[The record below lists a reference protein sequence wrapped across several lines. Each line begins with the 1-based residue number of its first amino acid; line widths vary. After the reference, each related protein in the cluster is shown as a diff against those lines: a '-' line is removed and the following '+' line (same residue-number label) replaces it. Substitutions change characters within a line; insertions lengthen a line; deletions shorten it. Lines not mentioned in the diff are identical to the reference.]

1 MNYKKIIIKGFLLAF
16 ILILNSSLLLA
27 QKSRTLI
34 ISGKVLE
41 AKGESLI
48 GATVS
53 LEGHRFATI
62 TDLDGKFSLSIPM
75 KYAKE
80 KLILKVRFMGM
91 KTQLVPWKRKP
102 LIIYMQ
108 SDSKALQEFV
118 VLGRSVNDIDIR
130 AKSGVVSKVDMKEL
144 LQKPMI
150 DMSLALQGT
159 APGLVVINRGE
170 LGVKPKIR
178 IRGNNSFRKG
188 DAANEPLYVLDSKVI
203 SPEAFLT
210 LNPLD
215 IKEIKVL
222 KDAAASALY
231 GVKAAN
237 GVIEITSRRGVRG
250 PLRLAINSNYGITLR
265 GRRTAEMMH
274 TEEKLEIE
282 RLMKST
288 NAPGYLLSPD
298 FYEEAQLRDVQNIYL
313 QQYGIKPSLER
324 NIYKAFA
331 TAHLDS
337 LKQIDTDWFNELL
350 HTNIYQSHNL
360 SLRGGN
366 KDIAYY
372 VSANYSKQ
380 GGQIE
385 GNNTQRI
392 SLSNSLDWQI
402 PKGLIAL
409 GLSAGYALTNTP
421 NGSHYSPQTLVYK
434 LNPYETKA
442 SKKLYSHPN
451 KAYSDLVNQFRRQ
464 NSELRMGTNLSFN
477 MKPFDELSLDAVF
490 GMDFVYHEMQE
501 ITPASSYS
509 EETQG
514 KKPIMRGKI
523 AAARNTDFNYSSN
536 IRATYH
542 NTFNE
547 KHELTVSGNTDYY
560 YARVKMLSVEGHGIG
575 LLESLAG
582 VNKSKGSSY
591 TPDFVG
597 SNLKMAQFGF
607 GLSLGY
613 SYNNTYDIFAA
624 YKADASSLLPPSKR
638 WNKVWALGGGV
649 HLKPLIDRFIP
660 AFKEKQIL
668 TALSLKTSF
677 GSTASLGGIASSL
690 ALPIFSYNQ
699 STYYGDYFRLLTLGQ
714 MYNKDLQ
721 PETVKNLDLGLD
733 LQFFERYNLG
743 IQIYRKDTHNA
754 LLDVRIPSSN
764 GFRSM
769 LRNVGQLRNEGLELM
784 LSARILDKGL
794 CRLSA
799 RTTLAYN
806 RNLVVNLYE
815 TSALYSDDESLFPD
829 YEEGKAYDELYALN
843 SIGVNPLYGYPVFLD
858 KNGNEKP
865 FYSELKREDFVS
877 VGYSN
882 PPYQGTLSLNFAVGQ
897 FDFDTQFYYVFGG
910 KKPYS
915 FTYVRDKDSIHKN
928 AIAGQLER
936 TWFKAG
942 DRGKLYPS
950 PHSTASTYQNLSI
963 YANTRMLA
971 SSDYLRLSML
981 SLRYRLGEQTLKAL
995 GGLCSYAALSLQVSN
1010 LFTLSPYKGSSP
1022 ESGTYD
1028 IGVQPVYS
1036 FNLNLNF

>member
-1 MNYKKIIIKGFLLAF
+1 MKDKRHIIKTIVIVLTLLF
-16 ILILNSSLLLA
+16 SQSLLGQNFSL
-27 QKSRTLI
+27 
-34 ISGKVLE
+34 SGRVFDE
-41 AKGESLI
+41 KGESLV
-48 GATVS
+48 GATVN
-53 LEGHRFATI
+53 LKGYRLATV
-62 TDLDGKFSLSIPM
+62 TDLDGRFSLSIPQR
-75 KYAKE
+75 YAKE
-80 KLILKVRFMGM
+80 KLIIRVRYMGM
-91 KTQLVPWKRKP
+91 KTKLVAWKGKA
-102 LIIYMQ
+102 LKIYMQ
-108 SDSKALQEFV
+108 ANNKQLKEFV

-130 AKSGVVSKVDMKEL
+130 AKSGVVSKIDMKEV

-150 DMSLALQGT
+150 DLSLALQGT

-188 DAANEPLYVLDSKVI
+188 DAANEPLYVLDSKII
-203 SPEAFLT
+203 SPEAFIT
-210 LNPLD
+210 LNPID

-237 GVIEITSRRGVRG
+237 GVIEITSRRGVKG
-250 PLRLAINSNYGITLR
+250 PLRLAISSNYGITLK
-265 GRRTAEMMH
+265 GRRTAEMMK
-274 TEEKLEIE
+274 TKEKLEIE

-288 NAPGYLLSPD
+288 NAPGYVLSAD
-298 FYEEAQLRDVQNIYL
+298 FYQEAQLRDVQNIYF
-313 QQYGIKPSLER
+313 QQYGIKPTADRS
-324 NIYKAFA
+324 IYKAFA
-331 TAHLDS
+331 STHLDS
-337 LKQIDTDWFNELL
+337 LRQIDTDWFEELL
-350 HTNIYQSHNL
+350 RTNIYQSHNI

-366 KDIAYY
+366 DDIAYY

-385 GNNTQRI
+385 GNDTQRI
-392 SLSNSLDWQI
+392 SLNNSLDWQI
-402 PKGLIAL
+402 PMGLISL
-409 GLSAGYALTNTP
+409 GTNVGYALTNTP

-451 KAYSDLVNQFRRQ
+451 KAYADLMNQFRRQ
-464 NSELRMGTNLSFN
+464 SSELRIGSSLSLS
-477 MKPFDELSLDAVF
+477 MRPFDGLSLDAVF

-509 EETQG
+509 EQTQG
-514 KKPIMRGKI
+514 KKPVMRGKI

-536 IRATYH
+536 VRATYH
-542 NTFNE
+542 KVFNE
-547 KHELTVSGNTDYY
+547 KHDLTFSTNTDYY
-560 YARVKMLSVEGHGIG
+560 YARVKLLSVEGHGIG

-582 VNKSKGSSY
+582 VNKSKGSAY

-597 SNLKMAQFGF
+597 SNMKMAQFGF

-613 SYNNTYDIFAA
+613 TYDNTYDLFAA

-638 WNKVWALGGGV
+638 WNKVWALGGGI
-649 HLKPLIDRFIP
+649 HLTPLIAKFVP
-660 AFKEKQIL
+660 SFKDNKVL
-668 TALSLKTSF
+668 TDLNLKTSF
-677 GSTASLGGIASSL
+677 GSTASLGGISSSL

-699 STYYGDYFRLLTLGQ
+699 SAYYGDYFRLLTLGQ
-714 MYNKDLQ
+714 MYNKDLR
-721 PETVKNLDLGLD
+721 PETVNNFDLGLE
-733 LQFFERYNLG
+733 LQLFKRYNMGVQL
-743 IQIYRKDTHNA
+743 YRKDTHNA

-769 LRNVGQLRNEGLELM
+769 LRNVGQLRNEGIELM
-784 LSARILDKGL
+784 LSGRIIDNDV

-806 RNLVVNLYE
+806 QNLVVDLYE
-815 TSALYSDDESLFPD
+815 ASALYSDDESLFPD

-843 SIGVNPLYGYPVFLD
+843 SIGINPLFGYPVFLD
-858 KNGNEKP
+858 KQGNEKP
-865 FYSELKREDFVS
+865 FYSELKREDFIS

-882 PPYQGTLSLNFAVGQ
+882 PPYQGTFSLNFALGQ
-897 FDFDTQFYYVFGG
+897 FDFDTQFYYVLGG

-915 FTYVRDKDSIHKN
+915 FRYVRDKDNIHKN

-942 DRGKLYPS
+942 DKGKLYPS

-971 SSDYLRLSML
+971 SSNYLRLSML
-981 SLRYRLGEQTLKAL
+981 SLRYRLKEKTLKTL
-995 GGLCSYAALSLQVSN
+995 GGLCTYAALSLQVSN